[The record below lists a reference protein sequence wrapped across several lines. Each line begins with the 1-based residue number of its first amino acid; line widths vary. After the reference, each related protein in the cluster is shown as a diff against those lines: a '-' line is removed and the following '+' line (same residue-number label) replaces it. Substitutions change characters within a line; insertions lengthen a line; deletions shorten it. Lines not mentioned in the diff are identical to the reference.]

1 MLALLSHLETPASHW
16 FRYVDDTWLKLKSKD
31 MLALTSL
38 KTLKTD
44 LVKLSPVV
52 QMILKV
58 THILLFKNNVYT
70 CMCLFLTYLQV
81 QISQD
86 TRGKCAFHFV
96 I

>member
-16 FRYVDDTWLKLKSKD
+16 FRWLKLKSKD

-38 KTLKTD
+38 KTLGQTVSCNSND
-44 LVKLSPVV
+44 YQSNTYITISFLVK
-52 QMILKV
+52 
-58 THILLFKNNVYT
+58 NDVY
-70 CMCLFLTYLQV
+70 MCLFLTYLKV

-86 TRGKCAFHFV
+86 ALGKCAFHFV

>member
-1 MLALLSHLETPASHW
+1 M
-16 FRYVDDTWLKLKSKD
+16 KSKD

-44 LVKLSPVV
+44 LVKLSSNSNDYQSNTYITISFLV
-52 QMILKV
+52 
-58 THILLFKNNVYT
+58 KNDVY
-70 CMCLFLTYLQV
+70 MCLFLTYLKV

-86 TRGKCAFHFV
+86 ALGKCAFHFV

>member
-16 FRYVDDTWLKLKSKD
+16 FRYVNDTWLKSKD

-44 LVKLSPVV
+44 LVKLFPVV

-58 THILLFKNNVYT
+58 THILLFKNDVY
-70 CMCLFLTYLQV
+70 MCLFLTYLKV

-86 TRGKCAFHFV
+86 AWGKCAFHFV

>member
-1 MLALLSHLETPASHW
+1 
-16 FRYVDDTWLKLKSKD
+16 

-44 LVKLSPVV
+44 LVKLSPVI
-52 QMILKV
+52 QMIIKV
-58 THILLFKNNVYT
+58 THITISFLVKNDVY
-70 CMCLFLTYLQV
+70 MCLFLTYLKV

-86 TRGKCAFHFV
+86 ALGKCAFHFV